1 MEDKAIKGSMPKKPK
16 NQQEYSA
23 YMSWINNK
31 SRIHS
36 NTQILSKLLISPTA
50 GEQKDIEKIH

>member
-1 MEDKAIKGSMPKKPK
+1 MEDKATKGSMKKRGAK

-31 SRIHS
+31 TRIHS

-50 GEQKDIEKIH
+50 G